1 MSNKISR
8 WIRLIGIAT
17 TIPILGT
24 ILQGRGYANTVAENS
39 LARPL
44 LVRIAIGKTTSAVTT
59 LIGESHRQGHQ
70 VTTITQ
76 NTTQP
81 VINYLVSALQ
91 KYNKQD
97 YRGALADYDRAISID
112 PNYAKAYSYRGFVK
126 AGQLQ
131 DYRGGLADLNRAIQL
146 DPKLADAYMNR
157 GQLKE
162 QALHDVRGGLA
173 DYNLAIKLNP
183 KFAIAYANRGIL
195 KHDILR
201 DKSNKSSGIA
211 DLQQAVGLFQQQG
224 DTENYQV
231 VVEKLKKWQQTDNN
245 NPDL

>member
-1 MSNKISR
+1 MYKI
-8 WIRLIGIAT
+8 LFTGLLGT
-17 TIPILGT
+17 MVTIPLV
-24 ILQGRGYANTVAENS
+24 QTVAAKTS
-39 LARPL
+39 
-44 LVRIAIGKTTSAVTT
+44 ISIGRATSRVTT
-59 LIGESHRQGHQ
+59 LIAESNA
-70 VTTITQ
+70 Q

-81 VINYLVSALQ
+81 AVNYLVSALQ

-97 YRGALADYDRAISID
+97 YRGAVADYDRAILID

-131 DYRGGLADLNRAIQL
+131 DYRGGLTDLNRAIQL

-195 KHDILR
+195 KHDLLR
-201 DKSNKSSGIA
+201 DRSGGIA
-211 DLQQAVGLFQQQG
+211 DLQQAIRLFQQQG

-231 VVEKLKKWQQTDNN
+231 VTEKLKKWQQAGKNSSS
-245 NPDL
+245 